1 MQRYVTLCTEMAE
14 SEYACLLGG
23 KSRSGT
29 RHTAAEFSY
38 SNTVLMRHNVHT
50 KGISEFLK
58 SIGKKETHFLKN
70 EETLKEDAADTF
82 SKLER
87 WYVEHTT
94 QGLYK
99 GERGLKEHLDRLL
112 TIDPVGLTD
121 PPKDDEYCWTP
132 ETLTTMATGSATAG
146 RRTRSASA
154 TTASATGTP
163 SPAVTQTYRATQLLI
178 NLRHCSK
185 ET

>member
-1 MQRYVTLCTEMAE
+1 MAE

-146 RRTRSASA
+146 RRTRSTSA
-154 TTASATGTP
+154 TTASVTGTP